1 MPNPSH
7 KKFFNATTFI
17 ILSLSCIWILM
28 VLSVNPIGDFPLNDD
43 WDYGRTV
50 YYLVKE
56 GNLQFTGWS
65 VPTVIAQI
73 AWGALF
79 CLPFGFSFTALR
91 LSTIVLGLIGIIA
104 TYGLLREIKANQII
118 AFIGALIIATNPL
131 FFSVSNTFLTD
142 VPFFSVSTLS
152 FLFLIRGLYR
162 EKRLDLL
169 IGTLLAC
176 VATLIRQFGIVIP
189 LSFGIAYVAK
199 NSMGKKTLRTALAPS
214 IIVGATLIMFT
225 IYRKTLSLPDST
237 SYDLS
242 FALRILRQQPIRSII
257 FLTINHS
264 MIYFLYLGLSLL
276 PILIIQTANKWQS
289 IPYREKMR
297 TTLSSLFLFFLFI
310 AWFLWQKSLIPI
322 PGNIFYDIG
331 LGAVTLWGSNTPPN
345 LPHAP
350 RVVWYLIT
358 FAAIIGSVM
367 LIHALFSAVAKILTS
382 LGKRNESESNESPF
396 IFAISTSVLYFLC
409 LCLLLYAADR
419 YVIPFLPLLM
429 IFITSPAKPV
439 PLQVSRLSSFFVAV
453 LLLAYGTFSVAA
465 THDYL
470 SWNRSRWEALRYLT
484 EEAHISY
491 NNIDGGFEF
500 NGWYEPDPA
509 YRRKI
514 EKNWSWLFRKFD
526 YTDYVIS
533 FEPIA
538 GFREIKR
545 FPYKRWIPYGEGK
558 IFILQRQ

>member
-1 MPNPSH
+1 
-7 KKFFNATTFI
+7 
-17 ILSLSCIWILM
+17 M
-28 VLSVNPIGDFPLNDD
+28 VLLVNPIGDFPLNDD

-104 TYGLLREIKANQII
+104 TYGLLREIKANQTI
-118 AFIGALIIATNPL
+118 AFMGALIIATNPL

-142 VPFFSVSTLS
+142 VPFLSVCTLS
-152 FLFLIRGLYR
+152 LLYLIRVLSRG
-162 EKRLDLL
+162 KRVDLL

-189 LSFGIAYVAK
+189 LSFGIAYVTK
-199 NSMGKKTLRTALAPS
+199 NGMGKKTLRTALTPS
-214 IIVGATLIMFT
+214 LIVYT
-225 IYRKTLSLPDST
+225 IYRKTLNLPDLT

-242 FALRILRQQPIRSII
+242 FALRLLRKQSIRSLIS
-257 FLTINHS
+257 LTINHS
-264 MIYFLYLGLSLL
+264 MIYLLYLGLFLL
-276 PILIIQTANKWQS
+276 PILTIQTAHTWQS
-289 IPYREKMR
+289 IKERMW
-297 TTLSSLFLFFLFI
+297 TLLSYVFLFFLFI
-310 AWFLWQKSLIPI
+310 AWFLWQKSLMPL

-331 LGAVTLWGSNTPPN
+331 LGAVTLSGSDTPPN

-350 RVVWYLIT
+350 KAVWYLIT
-358 FAAIIGSVM
+358 LAAIIGSVM
-367 LIHALFSAVAKILTS
+367 LIHALFPAVAKILTV
-382 LGKRNESESNESPF
+382 LGERNKSEADEPPH
-396 IFAISTSVLYFLC
+396 IFAISTCVLYFLC
-409 LCLLLYAADR
+409 LCLLLYATDR

-429 IFITSPAKPV
+429 ILITSPAKSI
-439 PLQVSRLSSFFVAV
+439 PLHLNRLCSCIAAV
-453 LLLAYGTFSVAA
+453 LLLVYGVFSVAA

-484 EEAHISY
+484 EDAHISS

-500 NGWYEPDPA
+500 NGWYEYDPA

-533 FEPIA
+533 FEPII

-545 FPYKRWIPYGEGK
+545 YPYRRWIPYGEGN
-558 IFILQRQ
+558 IYILRRQ

>member
-1 MPNPSH
+1 
-7 KKFFNATTFI
+7 
-17 ILSLSCIWILM
+17 M
-28 VLSVNPIGDFPLNDD
+28 VLLVNPLGDFPLNDD

-50 YYLVKE
+50 YCLVKE
-56 GNLQFTGWS
+56 GNLQLTGWS
-65 VPTVIAQI
+65 VPAVIAQI

-91 LSTIVLGLIGIIA
+91 FSTLLLGLIGIIA

-142 VPFFSVSTLS
+142 VPFLSVSTLS
-152 FLFLIRGLYR
+152 FLYLIRGLNR

-169 IGTLLAC
+169 IGTLIAC

-189 LSFGIAYVAK
+189 LSFGIAYLTK
-199 NSMGKKTLRTALAPS
+199 NGMGKKTLRTALAPS
-214 IIVGATLIMFT
+214 IIVGATLIMYT
-225 IYRKTLSLPDST
+225 IYRKTLNLPDST

-257 FLTINHS
+257 ALTINHS
-264 MIYFLYLGLSLL
+264 MIYLLYLGLSLL
-276 PILIIQTANKWQS
+276 PLLIIRTANKRQS

-297 TTLSSLFLFFLFI
+297 TILSYLFLFFLFI
-310 AWFLWQKSLIPI
+310 AWFLWQKSLMPL
-322 PGNIFYDIG
+322 PGNILYDIG
-331 LGAVTLWGSNTPPN
+331 LGAVTLWGSDTPPN
-345 LPHAP
+345 LPYAP
-350 RVVWYLIT
+350 KAVWYLIT

-367 LIHALFSAVAKILTS
+367 LIHALFSAVMKILTA
-382 LGKRNESESNESPF
+382 LKKRNRSESDESPF
-396 IFAISTSVLYFLC
+396 IFALSTCALYFLC

-429 IFITSPAKPV
+429 ILITSPAKSI
-439 PLQVSRLSSFFVAV
+439 PLHVHVNRLCSFLVVA
-453 LLLAYGTFSVAA
+453 LLLVYGIFSVAA

-484 EEAHISY
+484 EDAHISS

-500 NGWYEPDPA
+500 NGWYEDDPA

-514 EKNWSWLFRKFD
+514 EKNWWWLFRKFD

-533 FEPIA
+533 FEPQI

-545 FPYKRWIPYGEGK
+545 YPYKRWIPYGEGN
-558 IFILQRQ
+558 IYILHRQ